1 MSVLNN
7 QGNITMIPKNIKAR
21 PTEEVDT
28 FIESAP
34 DAGKPNKK
42 EPSGKAQQ
50 ITLTLNPE
58 LLEKVDKTAAALSLS
73 RAGFI
78 KMCLSNAV
86 KS

>member
-1 MSVLNN
+1 MTS
-7 QGNITMIPKNIKAR
+7 KNINRR
-21 PTEEVDT
+21 PAEEVES
-28 FIESAP
+28 FIASAP
-34 DAGKPNKK
+34 DAGKTDKK
-42 EPSGKAQQ
+42 APSGKAQQ

-86 KS
+86 KE

>member
-1 MSVLNN
+1 MNS
-7 QGNITMIPKNIKAR
+7 KNIKER
-21 PTEEVDT
+21 PAEEVDN

-42 EPSGKAQQ
+42 TPLGKAQQ

-58 LLEKVDKTAAALSLS
+58 LLDKVDKTAANLNLS

-86 KS
+86 KG